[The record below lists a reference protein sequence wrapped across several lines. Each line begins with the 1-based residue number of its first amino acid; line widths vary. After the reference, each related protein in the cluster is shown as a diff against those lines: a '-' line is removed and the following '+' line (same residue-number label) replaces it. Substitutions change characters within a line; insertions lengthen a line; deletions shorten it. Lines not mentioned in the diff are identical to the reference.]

1 MLLSR
6 LAGALVV
13 ILVTVFSLNAVLHED
28 SPAHST
34 GVAGIAAQDPV
45 SIAQL
50 ARTAKAGGF
59 PPSAS
64 DRVANGKAWAKGKD
78 KNGSGGATTTT
89 SVSATT
95 APTVAV
101 SSTTSIATT
110 TSTAAPTTTTTRA
123 PSTTSAATVA
133 GVAVA
138 PGVDIQSLVSSHP
151 AGTVFV
157 IKSGVHRRQRVVPK
171 DGMVFVGEPGAIL
184 DGERVVDRAFS
195 GGASNVTLQGLII
208 ENYVPGAQQSAV
220 GQAGNNWVVRNNEIR
235 LISGIGLHAGQGSGW
250 LVEDNYIHHNGQ
262 LGVASQGRNMV
273 FVGNTIAFNNTEG
286 YDQRWEAGGGKFL
299 HTTGLV
305 LRDNHVHDNKGP
317 GLWTDSNNVDCL
329 YEGNLV
335 ERNTREGI
343 FHEISYDCVIRNNTV
358 RDNAKTGIWIAA
370 SSNVE
375 VVGNVVTNNLE
386 GGISGSQD
394 PRGSGSLGTYEIRN
408 LNVHHNT
415 ITQLKV
421 PSDSFWGWSG
431 IQQQIKD
438 PSIFTS
444 KGNRFHDN
452 TWVVASGI
460 AKPFKWADQ
469 RVTWDQWRSYG
480 HDTNGTLTYR

>member
-1 MLLSR
+1 VARRKSGSSSTRGQPWYRFESANARSVLVLLPA
-6 LAGALVV
+6 LAVTLV
-13 ILVTVFSLNAVLHED
+13 LMTGRTNSPPFDPSTEGSSVTAAVP
-28 SPAHST
+28 SPATPPTSPD
-34 GVAGIAAQDPV
+34 VVPSQDL
-45 SIAQL
+45 L
-50 ARTAKAGGF
+50 A
-59 PPSAS
+59 
-64 DRVANGKAWAKGKD
+64 
-78 KNGSGGATTTT
+78 
-89 SVSATT
+89 
-95 APTVAV
+95 
-101 SSTTSIATT
+101 
-110 TSTAAPTTTTTRA
+110 
-123 PSTTSAATVA
+123 A
-133 GVAVA
+133 GVAVE
-138 PGVDIQSLVSSHP
+138 PGMDIQSLVSSHP

-171 DGMVFVGEPGAIL
+171 DGMVFVGEPGAVL

-250 LVEDNYIHHNGQ
+250 LVEGNYIHHNGQ

-286 YDQRWEAGGGKFL
+286 YDPRWEAGGGKFL

-317 GLWTDSNNVDCL
+317 GLWTDSNNVGCL

-469 RVTWDQWRSYG
+469 RVTWDQWRSYD
-480 HDTNGTLTYR
+480 HDTNGTFTYG

>member
-1 MLLSR
+1 LLVLLPA
-6 LAGALVV
+6 LA
-13 ILVTVFSLNAVLHED
+13 VTVVLMTGQYSPLFDPSADGSWVTAAVP
-28 SPAHST
+28 SPATPPTSPD
-34 GVAGIAAQDPV
+34 VVPSEDL
-45 SIAQL
+45 L
-50 ARTAKAGGF
+50 A
-59 PPSAS
+59 
-64 DRVANGKAWAKGKD
+64 
-78 KNGSGGATTTT
+78 
-89 SVSATT
+89 
-95 APTVAV
+95 
-101 SSTTSIATT
+101 
-110 TSTAAPTTTTTRA
+110 
-123 PSTTSAATVA
+123 A
-133 GVAVA
+133 GVMVA

>member
-1 MLLSR
+1 MARRKSGSSPTRGQPWYRFESANARSVLVLL
-6 LAGALVV
+6 
-13 ILVTVFSLNAVLHED
+13 
-28 SPAHST
+28 PA
-34 GVAGIAAQDPV
+34 
-45 SIAQL
+45 
-50 ARTAKAGGF
+50 
-59 PPSAS
+59 
-64 DRVANGKAWAKGKD
+64 
-78 KNGSGGATTTT
+78 
-89 SVSATT
+89 
-95 APTVAV
+95 VAV
-101 SSTTSIATT
+101 TLVLMTGGTNSPKFDPSTEGSSV
-110 TSTAAPTTTTTRA
+110 TAAVPNPATPPTSPDVI
-123 PSTTSAATVA
+123 PSEELMEV
-133 GVAVA
+133 GVVVA

-157 IKSGVHRRQRVVPK
+157 IKAGVHRRQRVVPK
-171 DGMVFVGEPGAIL
+171 DGMVFVGEPGAVL

-220 GQAGNNWVVRNNEIR
+220 GQAGNNWIVRDNEIR

-250 LVEDNYIHHNGQ
+250 LVENNYIHHNGQ

-286 YDQRWEAGGGKFL
+286 YDARWEAGGGKFL

-335 ERNTREGI
+335 ERNTHEGI

-358 RDNAKTGIWIAA
+358 RDNAKTGIWIAG

-375 VVGNVVTNNLE
+375 VVGNVVTNNLQ

-394 PRGSGSLGTYEIRN
+394 PRGSGTLGPYEIRN

-415 ITQLKV
+415 MEIHSHPV
-421 PSDSFWGWSG
+421 S
-431 IQQQIKD
+431 
-438 PSIFTS
+438 
-444 KGNRFHDN
+444 
-452 TWVVASGI
+452 
-460 AKPFKWADQ
+460 
-469 RVTWDQWRSYG
+469 
-480 HDTNGTLTYR
+480 

>member
-1 MLLSR
+1 VARRKAGSSPTGGRSGSEFSSSSVRSFLVLLP
-6 LAGALVV
+6 AIAVAVV
-13 ILVTVFSLNAVLHED
+13 FMAVPTD
-28 SPAHST
+28 SPVSDAPSATAAVPSPATPPTSPDVGPSEDLLAT
-34 GVAGIAAQDPV
+34 GVV
-45 SIAQL
+45 VL
-50 ARTAKAGGF
+50 
-59 PPSAS
+59 
-64 DRVANGKAWAKGKD
+64 
-78 KNGSGGATTTT
+78 
-89 SVSATT
+89 
-95 APTVAV
+95 
-101 SSTTSIATT
+101 
-110 TSTAAPTTTTTRA
+110 
-123 PSTTSAATVA
+123 
-133 GVAVA
+133 
-138 PGVDIQSLVSSHP
+138 PGMDIQSLVSSHP

-157 IKSGVHRRQRVVPK
+157 IKSGVHRGQRVVPK

-220 GQAGNNWVVRNNEIR
+220 GQAGNNWVVRDNEIR

-250 LVEDNYIHHNGQ
+250 LVEGNYIHHNGQ

-286 YDQRWEAGGGKFL
+286 YDPRWEAGGGKFL

-317 GLWTDSNNVDCL
+317 GLWTDSNNVGCL

-358 RDNAKTGIWIAA
+358 RDNHKTGIWIAA

-394 PRGSGSLGTYEIRN
+394 PRGSGSLGPYEIRN

-431 IQQQIKD
+431 IQQQVND
-438 PSIFTS
+438 PSIFIS
-444 KGNRFHDN
+444 KGNLFHDN
-452 TWVVASGI
+452 KWVIAAGI

-469 RVTWDQWRSYG
+469 RVTWDQWRTYG
-480 HDTNGTLTYR
+480 HDTNGTFTYG